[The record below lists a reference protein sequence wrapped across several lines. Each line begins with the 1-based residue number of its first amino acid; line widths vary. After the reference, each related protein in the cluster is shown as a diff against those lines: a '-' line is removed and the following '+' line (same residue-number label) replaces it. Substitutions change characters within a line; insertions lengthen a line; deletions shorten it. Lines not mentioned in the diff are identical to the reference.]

1 MTTQTTTADTVLLPA
16 DILLPELLNTELGWQ
31 ALAECRQYNPDD
43 WYPPRGDGG
52 TAARAKRVCA
62 GCPVITLC
70 RDHALR
76 TREPHGI
83 WGGLTAAQRARILR
97 ARRKAATRTVPA
109 STPDAA

>member
-1 MTTQTTTADTVLLPA
+1 MTTTQTTTAAGVLLPA

-31 ALAECRQYNPDD
+31 SLAECRQYNGDD
-43 WYPPRGDGG
+43 WYPDKGDGG

-62 GCPVITLC
+62 TCPVISLC

-83 WGGLTAAQRARILR
+83 WGGLTAAERARILR
-97 ARRKAATRTVPA
+97 ARRKAAAHVV
-109 STPDAA
+109 STPEAA